1 MMQAFKHLQGS
12 FLEPTRR
19 RSGQVIFPAI
29 RTSITVSPE
38 TFGELCDFCEK
49 HNRRCG
55 FLSVE
60 RFTRG
65 SGWKWNIHF
74 LKTMVKN
81 DYHNDQGTKW
91 KKTWA
96 VFNYPEGRVFYW
108 TKTRTCWFIVHIVSL
123 SNMIPALE
131 IRAVGPHNWLLA
143 TESCH
148 FLGVPSQQ
156 FMSV

>member
-1 MMQAFKHLQGS
+1 MNYGCNRMMQAFKHLQGS

-91 KKTWA
+91 AMFRKKHELCSITRRV
-96 VFNYPEGRVFYW
+96 VF
-108 TKTRTCWFIVHIVSL
+108 FIGPRPVHAGS
-123 SNMIPALE
+123 
-131 IRAVGPHNWLLA
+131 
-143 TESCH
+143 
-148 FLGVPSQQ
+148 
-156 FMSV
+156 